1 MQIEEGI
8 SEQQLGS
15 NNDNVD
21 ETLHSHGEEILEKP
35 PKVAMEETTTS
46 RRK

>member
-21 ETLHSHGEEILEKP
+21 EALHSHGEETSEKP
-35 PKVAMEETTTS
+35 PKVTTEEMNTS